1 MLNKVSILSVIDCMK
16 VEWHEFTIYPS
27 TTGLM
32 IHRYFEKYYNKKL
45 DIDLDKLGDRYRL
58 KNIID
63 ITKYIE
69 KNPPR
74 ICLYIYFK
82 TK

>member
-1 MLNKVSILSVIDCMK
+1 
-16 VEWHEFTIYPS
+16 
-27 TTGLM
+27 M

-74 ICLYIYFK
+74 MCLYIYFK